1 MAQKYVKEDS
11 LPARK
16 KERQNCFANF
26 VAKIGSQVC
35 SLKGRMPK
43 QNNAVEDV

>member
-1 MAQKYVKEDS
+1 MQMSHNNFMAQKYVKEDS

-26 VAKIGSQVC
+26 VAKIG
-35 SLKGRMPK
+35 
-43 QNNAVEDV
+43 